1 MSFIA
6 GLAWFVPVWALIP
19 VHDPMTVLV
28 SPGWFEHWAQLFYL
42 GVITSGVGY
51 GLWYYAL
58 SRMEAS
64 RVSVFNNLQPVLTS
78 ILAFGLFGTVPT
90 VMFVVGGAIAIAGV
104 VVTQRD

>member
-1 MSFIA
+1 
-6 GLAWFVPVWALIP
+6 
-19 VHDPMTVLV
+19 MTVLV
-28 SPGWFEHWAQLFYL
+28 SPGWLEHWAQLFYL

-78 ILAFGLFGTVPT
+78 VLSFFIFGTVPT
-90 VMFVVGGAIAIAGV
+90 FMFVVGGAIAIAGV
-104 VVTQRD
+104 IVTQQD